1 MSKNLYYALGLAVF
15 AFLLMILS
23 MMFTNFKFPKQS
35 QGTLVFA
42 ETYKH
47 GTELDKIIIRNSKET
62 ITLELRDN
70 LWRVKEKGGYYAGTY
85 LLNTLLNDFNTSV
98 FFSKRKST
106 SQAIKDFHLNSPEKD
121 KLNTGTQIEIYSG
134 KDQLNSI
141 ILGKQTENGL
151 YHFAKLKN
159 QEIWLISG
167 RFEMPQQAYSWMLQ
181 PILELPESLIE
192 TIRFYTDGKIAT
204 IGRKDA
210 SQKFTDTQG
219 YTIRAQALTNVLERL
234 IAEDVADK
242 NTFSQKTFLLSRRME
257 IITFQG
263 LVFYLDFYNNEHNE
277 EWLHITLS
285 TTPLPM
291 SIVNDYIKDNKFLY
305 EGWYFRLS
313 PETSKI
319 LSPSS
324 LI

>member
-1 MSKNLYYALGLAVF
+1 
-15 AFLLMILS
+15 

-47 GTELDKIIIRNSKET
+47 GTELDKIIIRNSEET

-277 EWLHITLS
+277 EWLHKKEK
-285 TTPLPM
+285 PM
-291 SIVNDYIKDNKFLY
+291 
-305 EGWYFRLS
+305 
-313 PETSKI
+313 
-319 LSPSS
+319 
-324 LI
+324 